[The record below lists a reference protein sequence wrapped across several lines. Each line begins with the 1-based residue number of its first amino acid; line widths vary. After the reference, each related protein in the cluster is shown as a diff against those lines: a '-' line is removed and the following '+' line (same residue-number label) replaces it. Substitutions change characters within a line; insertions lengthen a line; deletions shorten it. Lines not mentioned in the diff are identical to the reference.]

1 MKLGLGQLLVEGG
14 EPKRNLARARKMIAD
29 AAAQQCDLLVLPEA
43 FDLGWTH
50 PSAKTEA
57 SSIPG
62 PFTDALC
69 EQARDHGLYLCA
81 GLTESDGDRVYNGAV
96 LINSSGDIILKYR
109 KINVLEAGLEFY
121 AVGGQLGVAET
132 PFGTIGLN
140 ICADN
145 YADAYEI
152 GHVLARMGA
161 QLILS
166 PSSWTVDYSQ
176 DNQSAP
182 YGDKW
187 VAPLHRIANLF
198 DLIIVSVTSVGY
210 IVGGPYEGKKMVG
223 SSLVVGSCGVL
234 LQSSINEV
242 AGELRVVDVDLA
254 SKRAR
259 GTMIGDMLKEKGFFE

>member
-14 EPKRNLARARKMIAD
+14 EPKRNLARARAMIAE
-29 AAAQQCDLLVLPEA
+29 AAGLDCDLLVLPEA

-57 SSIPG
+57 QPIPG
-62 PFTDALC
+62 PFTGELC
-69 EQARDHGLYLCA
+69 DQARRHGMYLCA
-81 GLTESDGDRVYNGAV
+81 GLTEKDGNRVYNSAV
-96 LINSSGDIILKYR
+96 LISSSGDIILTYR
-109 KINVLEAGLEFY
+109 KINVLDVGQEFY
-121 AVGGQLGVAET
+121 EIGRQLGVVET
-132 PFGTIGLN
+132 PFGSIGLN

-176 DNQSAP
+176 SNQCDP

-187 VAPLHRIANLF
+187 VGPLHRIAKLF

-223 SSLVVGSCGVL
+223 CSLVVGSSGIL

-242 AGELRVVDVDLA
+242 AGELRVADIELPDRQV
-254 SKRAR
+254 R
-259 GTMIGDMLKEKGFFE
+259 GTSIGNMLKGKGFFQ